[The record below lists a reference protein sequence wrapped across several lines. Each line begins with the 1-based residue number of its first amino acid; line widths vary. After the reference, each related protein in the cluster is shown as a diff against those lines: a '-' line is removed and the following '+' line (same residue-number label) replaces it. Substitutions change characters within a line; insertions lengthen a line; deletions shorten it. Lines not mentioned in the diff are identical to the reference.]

1 MFSISPPMKKAWL
14 LVFCCCAV
22 GFNTVFSQAPDFFLK
37 SADDELAIEVS
48 RGEQSVTIALYFI
61 KASQYE
67 SVLIERSDNQQLNF
81 SQCKYIKFNDS
92 ANDTV
97 VLSKKD
103 TYPMP
108 FANDIYYRVKTI
120 TKDGVTRIYPSVRL
134 PGVQNVKQE

>member
-1 MFSISPPMKKAWL
+1 MKKQL
-14 LVFCCCAV
+14 LPVFFSCIA
-22 GFNTVFSQAPDFFLK
+22 GLNMTFSQATDYFMK
-37 SADDELAIEVS
+37 SSDDELAIEVS
-48 RGEQSVTIALYFI
+48 RGEQSVTIALYFT

-81 SQCKYIKFNDS
+81 SQCKYIKFNNS

-134 PGVQNVKQE
+134 PGVQNVKKE